1 MNGPAPR
8 TVTIGGLPG
17 TGTSTLCK
25 LLEGRLGL
33 PYHYAGAIFREEARR
48 RGLSLADF
56 GALCQKDPT
65 IDEALDDRQL
75 FLLKRGGLVMEGRLS
90 GWLAQRHKV
99 QALKVWVHC
108 EEKERMRRLVQRDGG
123 DLESQ
128 RELTWAREQSEAD
141 RYRRYYGV
149 DLADMSFYDL
159 VLDSTQL
166 TPEQLADKVQAALA
180 KTQQETA

>member
-1 MNGPAPR
+1 MTTI
-8 TVTIGGLPG
+8 TVGGLPG

-25 LLEGRLGL
+25 LLSERVAM
-33 PYHYAGAIFREEARR
+33 PYFYAGAIFREEARR

-56 GALCQKDPT
+56 GALCQKDPS

-75 FLLKRGGLVMEGRLS
+75 FLLKKGNLIMEGRLS

-99 QALKVWVHC
+99 PSLRVWVNC
-108 EEKERMRRLVQRDGG
+108 DEKERMRRLVQRDGG

-149 DLADMSFYDL
+149 DLKDMGYYDL
-159 VLDSTQL
+159 VLDSTGL
-166 TPEQLADKVQAALA
+166 GPEQLVARVEEALA
-180 KTQQETA
+180 QVQSKA

>member
-1 MNGPAPR
+1 MT
-8 TVTIGGLPG
+8 TVTVGGLPG

-25 LLEGRLGL
+25 LLSERLQM

-56 GALCQKDPT
+56 GALCQKDPA

-75 FLLKRGGLVMEGRLS
+75 FLLKRGNLIMEGRLS
-90 GWLAQRHKV
+90 GWLAHRHRLN
-99 QALKVWVHC
+99 ALKVWVSC

-149 DLADMSFYDL
+149 DLKDMAYYDL
-159 VLDSTQL
+159 VLDSTGL
-166 TPEQLADKVQAALA
+166 KPEELADRVQAALA
-180 KTQQETA
+180 VQAEKH